1 MHHFFFPHWI
11 DINLKYSIWS
21 WNAFQWEISNMYLTR
36 SIVHITLYLKCK
48 RNCFSFIKSIQ
59 VDTLMSLLMTGGLMS
74 MRSTQGSHMVYSLF
88 LNFFMLYIKD
98 LPNIILRSLLNIYA
112 VETTSTTKNVDDRN
126 LEADFYSDLDRTA
139 KWRLRWFV
147 RFDASKAMIVNVL
160 SSVRTNQVF
169 LVFFIHG
176 ERLHCQWDIMPGIS
190 IVVPDDFRFQLHI
203 VYVACKIQRP
213 QSHGSKRFIIIEQ
226 NPSFFVYVFLSF
238 MMNN

>member
-1 MHHFFFPHWI
+1 
-11 DINLKYSIWS
+11 
-21 WNAFQWEISNMYLTR
+21 
-36 SIVHITLYLKCK
+36 
-48 RNCFSFIKSIQ
+48 
-59 VDTLMSLLMTGGLMS
+59 MS

-169 LVFFIHG
+169 FVFFSFMVNDYTVN
-176 ERLHCQWDIMPGIS
+176 EIS
-190 IVVPDDFRFQLHI
+190 CLESLLLFKMISGFSCTS
-203 VYVACKIQRP
+203 YIQRP